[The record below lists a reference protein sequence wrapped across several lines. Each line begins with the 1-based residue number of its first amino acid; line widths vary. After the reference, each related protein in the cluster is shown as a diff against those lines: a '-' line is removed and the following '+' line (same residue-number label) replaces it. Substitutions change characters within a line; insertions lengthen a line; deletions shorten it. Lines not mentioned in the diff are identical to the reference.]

1 MLASVFLGL
10 LAASLPAGA
19 LTLEPP
25 KKNSAEPL
33 DAIDEYV
40 LGEMAKKHVPGLA
53 LGVYRAGSILRAEGY
68 GWANVETKEPVR
80 PNTVFQIQSVTKSF
94 TASAI
99 MLLIDEGKLGLEDR
113 ITKYITGCPESW
125 SNVTVR
131 HLLTHTSGIKDFI
144 NEPTVP
150 LDQDIT
156 AEAVVASLVQ
166 RPLNF
171 APGEKYTYSNTGYHL
186 LGMIIH
192 QVTGKPWEEVL
203 RERIFR
209 PLAMKDTDINSATC
223 ALPRRAAGYIW
234 ADGGLQPGMY
244 VAPSILGYAR
254 RRHPFDGERPGALGR
269 RIVLRQN
276 SQAKS
281 AGPNVGPRQVQQRQ
295 PVHLWL
301 WLGCQGFSRASAGG
315 PFGRACHRVPFD
327 LPALPRRPGDGGGCW
342 SMNAA
347 PTRTTL
353 ACGSPDVIFR
363 ACAPARRPRNP
374 PRPPERTQAAEPPV
388 PPAVWDAS
396 RQWDQWPVQRI
407 GARALSSQANENWHR
422 YLTENLNTVV
432 LWKARSGPQHG
443 RGELRLVGGIGEVLG
458 FQAKSGM
465 ATKHRAIG
473 TLEIAHMICGIEL
486 HPGFRSLRLPSP
498 VRSWAHA
505 PVRTAPEICRPGA
518 AHNCGHTLPAA
529 V

>member
-10 LAASLPAGA
+10 LAASFPAGA

-53 LGVYRAGSILRAEGY
+53 LGIYRAGSILKTEGY

-113 ITKYITGCPESW
+113 ITKYISGCPESW
-125 SNVTVR
+125 SNITVR

-244 VAPSILGYAR
+244 VALSILGYA
-254 RRHPFDGERPGALGR
+254 
-269 RIVLRQN
+269 
-276 SQAKS
+276 
-281 AGPNVGPRQVQQRQ
+281 
-295 PVHLWL
+295 
-301 WLGCQGFSRASAGG
+301 
-315 PFGRACHRVPFD
+315 
-327 LPALPRRPGDGGGCW
+327 GGGIL
-342 SMNAA
+342 STVND
-347 PTRTTL
+347 L
-353 ACGSPDVIFR
+353 ALWDAGLYSGKILKQSLLDQMWT
-363 ACAPARRPRNP
+363 PARFNNG
-374 PRPPERTQAAEPPV
+374 
-388 PPAVWDAS
+388 S
-396 RQWDQWPVQRI
+396 
-407 GARALSSQANENWHR
+407 LSTYGFGWG
-422 YLTENLNTVV
+422 V
-432 LWKARSGPQHG
+432 KDF
-443 RGELRLVGGIGEVLG
+443 RGHRLV
-458 FQAKSGM
+458 AHSGAH
-465 ATKHRAIG
+465 AT
-473 TLEIAHMICGIEL
+473 
-486 HPGFRSLRLPSP
+486 GFRSTFLRFPDDQVTVVVLVNERGANPDDFGLWIAGRYIPGLRSSAPPAQSAPSA
-498 VRSWAHA
+498 RADTG
-505 PVRTAPEICRPGA
+505 R
-518 AHNCGHTLPAA
+518 
-529 V
+529 